1 MDFSP
6 ARISLQ
12 SIAMTTKEILQA
24 DLLDILFE
32 HRNKA
37 YGAYALRRN
46 YNDRLHWALGISL
59 GLVLIL
65 ILTLNRKANSSPSL
79 IEYPD
84 VTLETYVP
92 PTPKQPEQPASR
104 VESRQAQRQ
113 YVNQV
118 QIVKDNVQTN
128 MPDQHELQSAQIST
142 RTITGLS
149 TEGAISE
156 STATNSQGNVDANN
170 TPAETMTILSSSD
183 AQFPGGIDSFKKFLT
198 RNLITPDDLQVGEKK
213 TVMVRFKVDVDGS
226 ISSAQILTSGGEKYD
241 KEVLRVLN
249 KMPKWVPATQNG
261 VKVARWFTQP
271 VSFIGVE

>member
-84 VTLETYVP
+84 VILETYVP